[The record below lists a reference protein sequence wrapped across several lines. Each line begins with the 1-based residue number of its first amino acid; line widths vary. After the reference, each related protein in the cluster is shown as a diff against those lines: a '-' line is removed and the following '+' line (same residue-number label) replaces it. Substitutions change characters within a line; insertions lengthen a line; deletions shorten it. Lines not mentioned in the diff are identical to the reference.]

1 MSDALDVIVV
11 LGGGLKKDANGWR
24 TTNFDEGDNFG
35 IQGDRLRVVAAGF
48 LTRENP
54 KVILVASGGLGQ
66 LRNVVGAPTI
76 AKVLKKELVALGISP
91 ERIIE
96 EDNSNNTYQQLRELD
111 KLAFQLNLE
120 RIAVISNKHHLPRV
134 KAMVEYGPRLDSLKE
149 RLAKG
154 TLSLVSAEQILLDHD
169 REQWQKLI
177 ENAYK
182 TQEMQKRLALEKQGI
197 EQIKSG
203 TYKFVE

>member
-24 TTNFDEGDNFG
+24 TTNFVEGDNFG
-35 IQGDRLRVVAAGF
+35 IQGDRLRVVAAGVF
-48 LTRENP
+48 
-54 KVILVASGGLGQ
+54 I
-66 LRNVVGAPTI
+66 
-76 AKVLKKELVALGISP
+76 KKELVALGISP

-203 TYKFVE
+203 TYKFV